1 MKRFSILLLIMCVMG
16 EMGFAQERSREVSL
30 ASMVASER
38 AFAKATGEL
47 GVRDGFLT
55 FFAEDSILFAPAP
68 TNAKESLSKRPLTP
82 VYPPALLIEW
92 EPVYGDVA
100 ESGDLGYLTGPSVYT
115 DRSPQK
121 RPTTYGCYFSVWQ
134 KQKDGTWKVVM
145 DVGIS
150 TPQLVTALT
159 TPFQVAPHKD
169 AYKASGSVNVEAE
182 QTALLSADREF
193 ANASKSEGAVKA
205 YQSYVSAD
213 AMRLLRNGH
222 LPFTNKDASVGFLSD
237 KSVSM
242 TWEPLKAVVARS
254 ADLGYTYGSYDLK
267 SSEAEGGEKGYYM
280 RVWKRTADGKWK
292 VVMDVTSPT
301 PGGR

>member
-1 MKRFSILLLIMCVMG
+1 MKRFSIVLLIMCVMG
-16 EMGFAQERSREVSL
+16 ESGFSQERSREVSL

-55 FFAEDSILFAPAP
+55 FFAEDSILFAPNP

-82 VYPPALLIEW
+82 AYPPALLIEW
-92 EPVYGDVA
+92 EPIYGDVA
-100 ESGDLGYLTGPSVYT
+100 EAGDLGYLTGPSVYT

-145 DVGIS
+145 DIGIS
-150 TPQLVTALT
+150 TPQLAYALT
-159 TPFQVAPHKD
+159 TPFQVAPHKES
-169 AYKASGSVNVEAE
+169 YKASGSVNAEAE
-182 QTALLSADREF
+182 QSALLSADREF
-193 ANASKSEGAVKA
+193 ANAAKSEGTTKA
-205 YQSYVSAD
+205 YQSYVNAE

-222 LPFTNKDASVGFLSD
+222 LPFVGKDASLAFLSG

-242 TWEPLKAVVARS
+242 SWEPSKSVVAGS
-254 ADLGYTYGSYDLK
+254 ADLGYTYGSYELK
-267 SSEAEGGEKGYYM
+267 SSESEGGERGYYL
-280 RVWKRTADGKWK
+280 RVWKRAADGKWK
-292 VVMDVTSPT
+292 VVMDITSPT
-301 PGGR
+301 PASR